1 MYNKSLFKSVFSIFA
16 QMKFK
21 KTYFVACILLFFALS
36 SCVKRSYIS
45 EDVIYSVDD
54 SETVIDASDNDRP
67 NRNALF
73 TDEQK
78 LLDSIINFSKKYI
91 GTPYKYGGTTP
102 NGFDCSGFVQFLFNN
117 FGIKIPRMPADM
129 AELSDKVDYRDI
141 RPGDLVYFKG
151 SNINSM
157 EIGHVALV
165 VERNGD
171 NFKFIHATSKG
182 VIINDIELYDYWK
195 TRYLFATRFKK
206 ETLGLK

>member
-1 MYNKSLFKSVFSIFA
+1 
-16 QMKFK
+16 MKFK
-21 KTYFVACILLFFALS
+21 KTYFIACILLFFALA
-36 SCVKRSYIS
+36 SCVKRTYIS

-54 SETVIDASDNDRP
+54 SETVIDAADNDGA

-78 LLDSIINFSKKYI
+78 LLDSIINYSEKYI

-102 NGFDCSGFVQFLFNN
+102 DGFDCSGFVQFLFNN
-117 FGIKIPRMPADM
+117 FGIKIPRIPADM
-129 AELSDKVDYRDI
+129 AEMSNKVDYKDI

-157 EIGHVALV
+157 EIGHVAFV

-182 VIINDIELYDYWK
+182 VMINDIEQYDYWK

>member
-1 MYNKSLFKSVFSIFA
+1 M
-16 QMKFK
+16 FK
-21 KTYFVACILLFFALS
+21 KTYLFACILLFFALS
-36 SCVKRSYIS
+36 SCVKRTYIS
-45 EDVIYSVDD
+45 EEVVYSVDN
-54 SETVIDASDNDRP
+54 SETVIDAADKDKP
-67 NRNALF
+67 NKNALF

-78 LLDSIINFSKKYI
+78 LLDSIINFSEKYI

-102 NGFDCSGFVQFLFNN
+102 DGFDCSGFVQYLFSS
-117 FGIKIPRMPADM
+117 FGVKIPRMPADM
-129 AELSDKVDYRDI
+129 ADISNKVDYKDI

-171 NFKFIHATSKG
+171 SFSFIHATSKG
-182 VIINDIELYDYWK
+182 VMINNIEQYDYWK